1 MNTGK
6 QHPPQL
12 LNLTGTHWQ
21 SPHVISEIQ
30 QESVHPA
37 SSELILWLIRGLG
50 GRLNQRGP

>member
-6 QHPPQL
+6 HHPQL